1 MNDFVSSINESTE
14 DIDENEFICDVI
26 YEQAPDKKGKID
38 DKNKIWVTFVG
49 DSNKLK
55 RHIINST
62 VIFYMEE
69 KERNI

>member
-1 MNDFVSSINESTE
+1 MK
-14 DIDENEFICDVI
+14 
-26 YEQAPDKKGKID
+26 QAPDKKGKID

-62 VIFYMEE
+62 FIFYMEE
-69 KERNI
+69 NRKKYLNHKIVIRFKDINELTSSPYFP